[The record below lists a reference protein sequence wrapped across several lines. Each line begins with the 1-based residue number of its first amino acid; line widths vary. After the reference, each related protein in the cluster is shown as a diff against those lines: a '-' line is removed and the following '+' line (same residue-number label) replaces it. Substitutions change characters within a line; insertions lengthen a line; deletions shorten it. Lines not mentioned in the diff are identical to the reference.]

1 MCVRSNNIPTI
12 LWLLSQYIAH
22 STRLFEGRFSLGS
35 RDKPTQNA
43 DGSTDIY
50 LEPKAPQGKEGN
62 WLATVP
68 GKGYF
73 AILRFYGPTEEALN
87 KSWKPGDIEKMK

>member
-1 MCVRSNNIPTI
+1 VRAQRGSSSPP
-12 LWLLSQYIAH
+12 LSQLWPAGIGN
-22 STRLFEGRFSLGS
+22 TSLRS

-43 DGSTDIY
+43 DGSTDLY
-50 LEPKAPQGKEGN
+50 LGPKALPGEEAN

-73 AILRFYGPTEEALN
+73 AIIRLYGPTEAALN
-87 KSWKPGDIEKMK
+87 KSWKPGDIEKMQ